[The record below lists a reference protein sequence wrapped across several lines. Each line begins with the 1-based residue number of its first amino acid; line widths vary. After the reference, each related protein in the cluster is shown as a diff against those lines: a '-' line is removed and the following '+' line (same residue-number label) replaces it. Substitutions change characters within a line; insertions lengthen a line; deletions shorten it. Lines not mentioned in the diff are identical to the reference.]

1 MCERASRAS
10 KSQPVGVRTPSLYT
24 YLTTTAMKRLISLFI
39 TLAAS
44 FAALAQTPEE
54 IVARMDQEMKKHDG
68 EGFSMVV
75 EVKLP
80 VLGTMSTKSY
90 MLGSKCR
97 MEATMKDITLV
108 YWYDETTER
117 IYDSKSNE
125 IKVKALKGD
134 KKSGNGSEKE
144 LLEGISEGYD
154 LSLEKETDSAWQ
166 IRCKKAKSNTDK
178 DAPKSILL
186 TVSKKN
192 YFPLS
197 ISTKVSGINTTMRDF
212 AYGVTEKQVTFNP
225 ADFPDAKI
233 VDER

>member
-1 MCERASRAS
+1 MCERAPRAS
-10 KSQPVGVRTPSLYT
+10 KSQPVGPRTRT
-24 YLTTTAMKRLISLFI
+24 ITHLTPLAMKRLIFLII
-39 TLAAS
+39 TLAAT
-44 FAALAQTPEE
+44 FAALAQTPED

-90 MLGSKCR
+90 LFGNKCR

-117 IYDSKSNE
+117 IYDSNSNE
-125 IKVKALKGD
+125 IKVKTRRGD
-134 KKSGNGSEKE
+134 SKSGSGSEKE

-154 LSLEKETDSAWQ
+154 LSLEKETDSTWQ
-166 IRCKKAKSNTDK
+166 INCKKSKSNTDK
-178 DAPKSILL
+178 NAPKSILL

-197 ISTKVSGINTTMRDF
+197 ISTKVASINTTIRNF
-212 AYGVTEKQVTFNP
+212 AYGVTEEQVTFNP

>member
-1 MCERASRAS
+1 
-10 KSQPVGVRTPSLYT
+10 
-24 YLTTTAMKRLISLFI
+24 
-39 TLAAS
+39 
-44 FAALAQTPEE
+44 
-54 IVARMDQEMKKHDG
+54 
-68 EGFSMVV
+68 MVV

-154 LSLEKETDSAWQ
+154 LSLEKETDTEWQ
-166 IRCKKAKSNTDK
+166 IRCKKAKSNSDK

-192 YFPLS
+192 YLPLS
-197 ISTKVSGINTTMRDF
+197 ISTKVSGIRRHGKTGYIQSRR
-212 AYGVTEKQVTFNP
+212 
-225 ADFPDAKI
+225 FPRRQDS
-233 VDER
+233 

>member
-1 MCERASRAS
+1 
-10 KSQPVGVRTPSLYT
+10 
-24 YLTTTAMKRLISLFI
+24 MKRLISLII

-125 IKVKALKGD
+125 IKVKARRGD
-134 KKSGNGSEKE
+134 SKSGNGSEKE

-154 LSLEKETDSAWQ
+154 LSLEKETDSEWQ
-166 IRCKKAKSNTDK
+166 IRCKKAKSNSDK

-192 YFPLS
+192 YLPLS
-197 ISTKVSGINTTMRDF
+197 ISTKVAGINTTMRDF

>member
-1 MCERASRAS
+1 
-10 KSQPVGVRTPSLYT
+10 
-24 YLTTTAMKRLISLFI
+24 
-39 TLAAS
+39 
-44 FAALAQTPEE
+44 
-54 IVARMDQEMKKHDG
+54 
-68 EGFSMVV
+68 MVV

-154 LSLEKETDSAWQ
+154 LSLEKETDTEWQ